1 MRSALWYVFRPKDS
15 VKTLAE
21 MTDEEKKKKKNSH
34 ISAKE
39 LFIKWYKK
47 NYLNSKRLIK
57 DLNK

>member
-21 MTDEEKKKKKNSH
+21 MTDEERTNRKNSH